1 MLEIKVRFWDEVNK
15 KFWFGGQEGESDGAE
30 TFQTWFDNGVL
41 KGFMYE
47 EVSYGFLP
55 IDDVKHRDLIT
66 SQWTCLKDKNG
77 KEIYEGDIVRFHYKT
92 GVYKIGTVVWND
104 LFGSWDIDCS
114 DFVSYKSLG
123 QYKSVSEVIGNIY
136 ENPELLEGC

>member
-1 MLEIKVRFWDEVNK
+1 MREIKFRAWDEKHKHMFIVK
-15 KFWFGGQEGESDGAE
+15 EFGRSENNIWCTSKL
-30 TFQTWFDNGVL
+30 NG
-41 KGFMYE
+41 Y
-47 EVSYGFLP
+47 
-55 IDDVKHRDLIT
+55 KHWNAPMMQYT
-66 SQWTCLKDKNG
+66 SLKDKNG

-123 QYKSVSEVIGNIY
+123 QYKSVSEVIGNIF
-136 ENPELLEGC
+136 EHKHMLEGTE

>member
-1 MLEIKVRFWDEVNK
+1 MREIKVRFWDEVNK

-47 EVSYGFLP
+47 EVSYGFSP

-66 SQWTCLKDKNG
+66 SQWTGLKDKNG
-77 KEIYEGDIVRFHYKT
+77 KEIYEGDIYHQGDPNITYTVIWHDSGF
-92 GVYKIGTVVWND
+92 IGKQN
-104 LFGSWDIDCS
+104 GSS
-114 DFVSYKSLG
+114 SYAGLSHW
-123 QYKSVSEVIGNIY
+123 QDRIEVIGNIF
-136 ENPELLEGC
+136 EHPHLIGGKHG